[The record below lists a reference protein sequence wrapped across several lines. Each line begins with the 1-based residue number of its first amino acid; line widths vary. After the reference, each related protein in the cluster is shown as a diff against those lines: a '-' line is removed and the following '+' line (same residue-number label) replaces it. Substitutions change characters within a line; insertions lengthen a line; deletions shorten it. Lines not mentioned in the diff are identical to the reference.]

1 MWFWGTSFLLS
12 EQWKSLSFKM
22 FRYYMCLNTDIWERQ
37 LYRNN
42 AWQRNGQADRY
53 LQTVVVQKQLKL
65 QICMLIGE
73 RQEQDCQTE
82 RPNWMIINVMSAHC
96 SILVTDSSVERGVFV
111 IWMSSALYCFVFIHT
126 DRAPSPHRAN
136 GSISADIYKQC
147 TFTAHVC
154 THVRRNIQGKQPV
167 KLLPPLVLSFPL
179 PPIPNPWTPS
189 NENKMFLFSQDR
201 G

>member
-1 MWFWGTSFLLS
+1 
-12 EQWKSLSFKM
+12 
-22 FRYYMCLNTDIWERQ
+22 MCLNIDIWERQ

-42 AWQRNGQADRY
+42 AWQRNGQAERY

-65 QICMLIGE
+65 QICMPICE
-73 RQEQDCQTE
+73 CQEQDCQTQ

-136 GSISADIYKQC
+136 GSISADIYKHR

-154 THVRRNIQGKQPV
+154 THVRRNIQANNPLNCYLHSFSHSLCPPHPQPM
-167 KLLPPLVLSFPL
+167 
-179 PPIPNPWTPS
+179 NP
-189 NENKMFLFSQDR
+189 Q
-201 G
+201 